1 MNNCSE
7 SITKIAPA
15 LLKAQK
21 EMGNA
26 VKDSK
31 NLFYKSKF
39 ADLNSVREAVTPALH
54 NNGISILQ
62 LNATVSAGL
71 ESNSLVQNVVRTTL
85 LHESGEYITSDTPIV
100 CAKSNDPQALGSA
113 ISYARRYGL
122 SSMLSVGAEDNDAEG
137 AMDRSQLANER
148 TVKNSNTKTPLV
160 PNGPVAVNVGNQTAN
175 SFGSFRK
182 GSS

>member
-1 MNNCSE
+1 MFKSE
-7 SITKIAPA
+7 TVTKIAGA

-31 NLFYKSKF
+31 NPFFKSKF

-54 NNGISILQ
+54 AHGITLLQ
-62 LNATVSAGL
+62 PIN
-71 ESNSLVQNVVRTTL
+71 ENVVETIL
-85 LHESGEYITSDTPIV
+85 LHESGEFLGSTIKIV
-100 CAKSNDPQALGSA
+100 CKEENNPQAYGSA
-113 ISYARRYGL
+113 VSYARRYGL

-137 AMDRSQLANER
+137 AMDRSQSSLSRVGKPVAA
-148 TVKNSNTKTPLV
+148 VKEQAA
-160 PNGPVAVNVGNQTAN
+160 PNGTAIHQAQSTVTSN
-175 SFGSFRK
+175 AFGSFRK